1 MGEKVERMREYW
13 FLHGPTQHKTIMES
27 KPFDQKSEETEVL
40 DKVIEKFS
48 HGQDDEDD
56 RIFLEEMVG
65 NGISQPAPGMLSMF
79 MSIGLLRGITIICD

>member
-56 RIFLEEMVG
+56 RIFLEEIDKRLGEKIYIEWVK
-65 NGISQPAPGMLSMF
+65 NLKK
-79 MSIGLLRGITIICD
+79 LN